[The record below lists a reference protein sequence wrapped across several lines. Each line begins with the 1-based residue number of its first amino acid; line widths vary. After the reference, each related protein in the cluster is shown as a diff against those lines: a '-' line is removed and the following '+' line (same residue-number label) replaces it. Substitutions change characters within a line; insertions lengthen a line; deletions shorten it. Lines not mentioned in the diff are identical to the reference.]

1 MPGKAH
7 GWKSLVGYSPW
18 GREESDTTEQPHMEC
33 YLPGFLS
40 PEFKSVT
47 SAGWHFSFIRLSFT
61 EGLIEKATRGERER
75 EKKRDR
81 EMPAV

>member
-1 MPGKAH
+1 
-7 GWKSLVGYSPW
+7 
-18 GREESDTTEQPHMEC
+18 MEC

-75 EKKRDR
+75 EKKRER